1 MPPETLTMETYTV
14 IVLTLAATIRVATP
28 LVIAALAGMFSER
41 AGVIALGLEG
51 MMLGAAFAAAAVSAV
66 SGSAW
71 LGLAAGIATAVALA
85 SLIAFATV
93 THRGNQ
99 VVAAMAVNIVVA
111 GLGPTLALA
120 WFNIGGQTPQLNDA
134 AQRFTSLAWPWSQ
147 AAREHPFPGLL
158 YAELLSGHNLVVYLA
173 AALLPAS
180 AWLLYRTRFGLRLR
194 AVGENPHAVDT
205 AGISVNGL
213 RYQAVLICGVLCG
226 VAGTYLSTAA
236 SAGFTRDMTA
246 GKGYLALAALI
257 FGKWKPYPTLGACL
271 LFAFTDALA
280 ARLQGVALPLVGV
293 IPVQFILALPYVLTV
308 LLLAGFVGKA
318 VAPAAIGVPYSKEK

>member
-1 MPPETLTMETYTV
+1 METYTI

-28 LVIAALAGMFSER
+28 LVLAAIAGMFSER

-71 LGLAAGIATAVALA
+71 LGLGAAVATAVALA
-85 SLIAFATV
+85 LLIGFATV

-99 VVAAMAVNIVVA
+99 VVAAMAVNIMVT
-111 GLGPTLALA
+111 GLGPTLAVA
-120 WFNIGGQTPQLNDA
+120 WFGLGGQTPQLNGA
-134 AQRFTSLAWPWSQ
+134 AQRFTALAWPGAQ
-147 AAREHPFPGLL
+147 TAREHPFPGLL
-158 YAELLSGHNLVVYLA
+158 YAELLSGHNLMVYVA
-173 AALLPAS
+173 AALVPLG
-180 AWLLYRTRFGLRLR
+180 AWVLYRTRFGLRLR
-194 AVGENPHAVDT
+194 AVGENPQAVDT
-205 AGISVNGL
+205 AGISVTRL
-213 RYQAVLICGVLCG
+213 RYQAVAICGALCG
-226 VAGTYLSTAA
+226 VAGAYLSTAA
-236 SAGFTRDMTA
+236 SAGFSRDMTA

-257 FGKWKPYPTLGACL
+257 FGKWKPWPTLGACL

-280 ARLQGVALPLVGV
+280 TRLQGVALPLVGV

-318 VAPAAIGVPYSKEK
+318 VAPAAIGVPYAKEN